1 MFGAIVALARG
12 LHFAAVLLLFGSVVI
27 AAIVAPAAA
36 RDAPAETA
44 RRLKRQL
51 VTLVRG
57 SGVAALLF
65 GLVWLP
71 IQAAEMAGA
80 GNLAQVLQAT
90 PIALLDTRYG
100 QALLIRGAMLIVALF
115 LAGSL
120 ANRARTTLALL
131 PAAVAV
137 VAQSWMGHPAAAD
150 DAWLLGAS
158 MAHVLAAGA
167 WLGAL
172 IPLFL
177 VIKALPGAGAARAS
191 GYFSWIGQLAVLVL
205 AVTAWLQG
213 VPLIGNEAG
222 LIGTQYGQ
230 IASFKLVLFGLL
242 LLFAV
247 VNRFKLTPGLDGSD
261 AAQAKRHL
269 TVSIAIET
277 VIGLVVV
284 LAACWLATGTPAT
297 HEEPSWPFPLR
308 PNWPILDDPLVR
320 NAFIEAGALLLVAL
334 LLLGRAALFR
344 RWRWVALALIPGLVW
359 YSNKLI
365 NDAPFLDPILTDANP
380 ASYYFAQGGFTVDS
394 IAQGSHVFA
403 ENCVPCHGA
412 DGEGNGPAAKLLPV
426 APANL
431 TQEHV
436 WMHSDGDLFWWLTDG
451 IDVPP
456 HGKVMPAWG
465 SILSKDDR
473 WNLID
478 FIHAHL
484 AGYQMAGKSVWTIPV
499 AAPSLAVVC
508 SSGKQFD
515 LTDLKGKFVQ
525 IVAVGPN
532 DNPPPPSA
540 IQQVLLMRRRIEM
553 PGCVAEGDNSWL
565 AYAVLAHVP
574 PDQLAGTQFLIDPDG
589 WIRWTL
595 APKDAAQWSDP
606 EKLKAAMAQI
616 SAQPLV
622 SNANPMANMKM

>member
-1 MFGAIVALARG
+1 MFGLIVALARG
-12 LHFAAVLLLFGSVVI
+12 VHFAAVLLLFGSLVI
-27 AAIVAPAAA
+27 ATFVAPAAT
-36 RDAPAETA
+36 RDAPPEAA
-44 RRLKRQL
+44 RRVTRQL
-51 VTLVRG
+51 VAWVRG
-57 SGVAALLF
+57 SGLLALLL
-65 GLVWLP
+65 GVVWLP
-71 IQAAEMAGA
+71 IQATEMSGA
-80 GNLAQVLQAT
+80 STLADIIQAT

-100 QALLIRGAMLIVALF
+100 EALMLRGAMLVMALL

-120 ANRARTTLALL
+120 THRVRTALALL

-150 DAWLLGAS
+150 DAVLLGAS

-177 VIKALPGAGAARAS
+177 VVKALPGAGAARAS
-191 GYFSWIGQLAVLVL
+191 GYFSWIGQLSVVVL

-213 VPLIGNEAG
+213 VSLIGNEGG
-222 LIGTQYGQ
+222 LLGTKYGQ
-230 IASFKLVLFGLL
+230 IASFKLVLFGVLF
-242 LLFAV
+242 LFAV
-247 VNRFKLTPGLDGSD
+247 VNRFKLTPKLAGTDV
-261 AAQAKRHL
+261 ARAKRHL
-269 TVSIAIET
+269 TTSIVIET
-277 VIGLVVV
+277 VLGLLVV
-284 LAACWLATGTPAT
+284 LAASWLATGTPAT
-297 HEEPSWPFPLR
+297 HEEPNWPFPLR
-308 PNWPILDDPLVR
+308 PDWPILDDPLVR

-344 RWRWVALALIPGLVW
+344 RWRWIALALIPGLVW

-380 ASYYFAQGGFTVDS
+380 ASYYFAQGGFSVDS
-394 IAQGSHVFA
+394 IAAGSHVFA
-403 ENCVPCHGA
+403 QNCVPCHGSDA
-412 DGEGNGPAAKLLPV
+412 QGDGPAAKLLPV
-426 APANL
+426 PPANL

-465 SILSKDDR
+465 SILSTDDR

-484 AGYQMAGKSVWTIPV
+484 AGYQMAGKGLWTIPI

-508 SSGKQFD
+508 SNGKQFD

-525 IVAVGPN
+525 LIAVGPN
-532 DNPPPPSA
+532 DNPPAPSA
-540 IQQVLLMRRRIEM
+540 VQQVLLMKRRVEM
-553 PGCVAEGDNSWL
+553 PGCVAEGENSWL
-565 AYAVLAHVP
+565 TYAVLAHIP

-589 WIRWTL
+589 WVRWTL
-595 APKDAAQWSDP
+595 AAKDAAQWADP
-606 EKLKAAMAQI
+606 QTLKSTMAQI
-616 SAQPLV
+616 SAKPLV
-622 SNANPMANMKM
+622 SDANAMANMKM

>member
-1 MFGAIVALARG
+1 MFAATVALARG
-12 LHFAAVLLLFGSVVI
+12 AHFAAVLLVFGSLVI
-27 AAIVAPAAA
+27 AAVVAPAAM
-36 RDAPAETA
+36 RDAPPEAA
-44 RRLKRQL
+44 RRLLHRL
-51 VTLVRG
+51 LILVRG
-57 SGVAALLF
+57 SGVAALLL
-65 GLVWLP
+65 GVVWLP

-80 GNLAQVLQAT
+80 GSLAEAIRAT
-90 PIALLDTRYG
+90 PIALFDTRYG
-100 QALLIRGAMLIVALF
+100 QALLIRAVMLVVALG
-115 LAGSL
+115 LAGAL
-120 ANRARTTLALL
+120 THRVRIGLALL

-177 VIKALPGAGAARAS
+177 VVKALPGAGAARAS
-191 GYFSWIGQLAVLVL
+191 GYFSWIGQSAVLVL
-205 AVTAWLQG
+205 AVTAWLQS

-230 IASFKLVLFGLL
+230 IASFKLVLFGV
-242 LLFAV
+242 LFLIAV
-247 VNRFKLTPGLDGSD
+247 INRFKLTPKLIGSE
-261 AAQAKRHL
+261 AAQANRHL
-269 TVSIAIET
+269 TASIAIET
-277 VIGLVVV
+277 VIGLLVV
-284 LAACWLATGTPAT
+284 LAASWLATGTPAA
-297 HEEPSWPFPLR
+297 HEEPNWPFPLR

-320 NAFIEAGALLLVAL
+320 NAFIEAGALLLVAVV
-334 LLLGRAALFR
+334 LLGRAALFR
-344 RWRWVALALIPGLVW
+344 RWRWIALALIPGLVW

-394 IAQGSHVFA
+394 IAQGGQVFA
-403 ENCVPCHGA
+403 QNCVPCHGSDA
-412 DGEGNGPAAKLLPV
+412 QGDGPAAKALPV

-465 SILSKDDR
+465 SVLSKDDR

-484 AGYQMAGKSVWTIPV
+484 AGYQMAGKGLWTVPI

-508 SSGKQFD
+508 SSGRQFD

-525 IVAVGPN
+525 IIAVGPN
-532 DNPPPPSA
+532 DNPPAPSA
-540 IQQVLLMRRRIEM
+540 VQQVLLMKRRIEM
-553 PGCVAEGDNSWL
+553 PGCVAEGENSWTT
-565 AYAVLAHVP
+565 YAVLAHTA

-589 WIRWTL
+589 WVRWTL
-595 APKDAAQWSDP
+595 PPKDAAQWADP
-606 EKLKAAMAQI
+606 AKLQSVLGQI

-622 SNANPMANMKM
+622 SSANAMANMKM